1 MEFEENQD
9 FDSVSRKMLWKESF
23 FENERPAKGLNQ
35 RLGWTSLQGSISHML
50 KPKAAAQRLI
60 ALTCLEVVCTT
71 KRNKSNQEGILN
83 QLELI
88 SSEARRRWWF
98 RRLGWWFRWGR
109 TVVVG
114 RIKQKKMEIGGEGGW
129 ERHIKIIVKFLC
141 EFNLSVFEHSCLHIP
156 FKNSAPYFLGWVERR
171 SGKYCIGEWK
181 QLSEPRFL
189 VLYFLLLFLLIE
201 ELNASI
207 RKPTSLVLFFSLLP
221 KLRNAC
227 SDIDFELQ
235 NNRAQHWSLR
245 NITSWEYKDC
255 YCHSIDFSMFHYSW
269 NRRMIFN
276 WNIIMFI
283 K

>member
-129 ERHIKIIVKFLC
+129 EKWEGGEGEKREGEEYGKAGV
-141 EFNLSVFEHSCLHIP
+141 EGRVETRNLWTQRTF
-156 FKNSAPYFLGWVERR
+156 G
-171 SGKYCIGEWK
+171 
-181 QLSEPRFL
+181 
-189 VLYFLLLFLLIE
+189 
-201 ELNASI
+201 
-207 RKPTSLVLFFSLLP
+207 
-221 KLRNAC
+221 RN
-227 SDIDFELQ
+227 
-235 NNRAQHWSLR
+235 R
-245 NITSWEYKDC
+245 
-255 YCHSIDFSMFHYSW
+255 
-269 NRRMIFN
+269 
-276 WNIIMFI
+276 
-283 K
+283 